1 VRACA
6 SYEYRMSVEW
16 TFETLVDRYYGALY
30 RFALSLTRHES
41 DAADLTQQT
50 FQIWALKGHQLRD
63 QSKAKTWLFTTLH
76 RQFLESHRKTTRF
89 PQCELNE
96 VDHDLPSVAPAPVHA
111 LDADT
116 LLDALGR
123 IEPAYQAAVAL
134 FYLED
139 HSYPE
144 IASILNVPLG
154 TVKSRI
160 SRGIAQLQR
169 RLLESPRPLRL

>member
-1 VRACA
+1 
-6 SYEYRMSVEW
+6 MSVEW